1 MTFTPQENND
11 FARAESRWLTPPDVA
26 ELPQP
31 KDKCDCGHIAD
42 DHHGVAMLCW
52 KPNCD
57 CGGFVTPGKAR
68 DRFFYEDL
76 KNNGAD

>member
-11 FARAESRWLTPPDVA
+11 FARAESRWLTPPDVI

-31 KDKCDCGHIAD
+31 NDKCDCGHIAD

-52 KPNCD
+52 KANCD
-57 CGGFVTPGKAR
+57 CGGFVAPGRAM
-68 DRFFYEDL
+68 DRYFAEDL
-76 KNNGAD
+76 KYNGAD